1 MYRMSGALIM
11 GKIYCIIGK
20 SGTGKDT
27 VLAELLKN
35 SKLSIT
41 KIVPYTTRP
50 QREGEV
56 EGVNYHYVSKFE
68 LNQMEAEGK
77 VIEKR
82 SYNTVHGEWIY
93 FTASNN
99 IDDEKDYIII
109 TTQKALYNFF
119 EYFGVDRVHVIYLTL
134 DNKLRLERCINRE
147 SEQLNPNYTEVCRR
161 YIADESDFDEDAI
174 NGYTNR
180 TIIDTSDSLSTY
192 TDAISNVIL
201 SNKEVI
207 K

>member
-1 MYRMSGALIM
+1 M

-93 FTASNN
+93 FTFVAGKYFTNPCNSET
-99 IDDEKDYIII
+99 DIIS
-109 TTQKALYNFF
+109 
-119 EYFGVDRVHVIYLTL
+119 R
-134 DNKLRLERCINRE
+134 
-147 SEQLNPNYTEVCRR
+147 
-161 YIADESDFDEDAI
+161 SDI
-174 NGYTNR
+174 SLKRKNG
-180 TIIDTSDSLSTY
+180 SG
-192 TDAISNVIL
+192 
-201 SNKEVI
+201 
-207 K
+207 